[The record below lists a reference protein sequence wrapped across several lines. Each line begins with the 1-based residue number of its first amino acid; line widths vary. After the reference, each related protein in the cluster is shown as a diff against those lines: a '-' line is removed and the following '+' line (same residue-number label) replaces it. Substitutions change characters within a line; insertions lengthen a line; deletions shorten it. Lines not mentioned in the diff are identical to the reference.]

1 MLEKKY
7 RLKKNKEF
15 NYVYKKGES
24 VFSKNLG
31 LFYVRTKLSPFKVGI
46 SISNKVGNS
55 VVRHK
60 LKRRICH
67 IIRPILK
74 DFNPHYNYVFLA
86 RPGIE
91 EFDFDELKAS
101 VEKAISKIPKGVPTP
116 KTTPKA
122 N

>member
-1 MLEKKY
+1 MLEKQY

-31 LFYVRTKLSPFKVGI
+31 LFYVRTKLYPFKIGI

-55 VVRHK
+55 VLRHR
-60 LKRRICH
+60 LKRRLTH
-67 IIRPILK
+67 IIRPLLGQM
-74 DFNPHYNYVFLA
+74 NPHYNYVFLA

-91 EFDFDELKAS
+91 EFSFDELKEV
-101 VEKAISKIPKGVPTP
+101 VEKVIAKIPSGNVKPLPT
-116 KTTPKA
+116 KQ
-122 N
+122 